1 MPEITLEILR
11 KFSDV
16 SSTMVT
22 ADAPL
27 FGVVTVFHG
36 RILSRGA
43 HEAEKSGTSLGF
55 PARERIVA
63 EATRFWIQ
71 HDNGVRERKTR
82 DEMSSVL
89 AERQLAAV
97 AR

>member
-1 MPEITLEILR
+1 MSDISLENLC

-27 FGVVTVFHG
+27 FGAVTILHG
-36 RILSRGA
+36 RILNRGA
-43 HEAEKSGTSLGF
+43 HEAEKTGTSLGF
-55 PARERIVA
+55 PARDRIVT

-71 HDNGVRERKTR
+71 HDDGIRERKTR
-82 DEMSSVL
+82 DEMAAL
-89 AERQLAAV
+89 IAERQVAAV